1 MIKKKKNNSPESV
14 HRRRLPQHN
23 KDCTW
28 QNHSKHHSQWWKTES
43 IPLRSEI
50 KQGCPLSPLL
60 FNSFRC
66 PIYHNQRRKRNNKNP
81 NWKRRGKTFTVC
93 RWHDPIYTNYKEA
106 TRKLLEIVI
115 ELIELQD
122 TKLIDWNLLY
132 SYN

>member
-1 MIKKKKNNSPESV
+1 MIKKKKENSPESG

-60 FNSFRC
+60 FNIVLDVLSITIREEKE
-66 PIYHNQRRKRNNKNP
+66 ITKTQI
-81 NWKRRGKTFTVC
+81 GKEGV
-93 RWHDPIYTNYKEA
+93 
-106 TRKLLEIVI
+106 KLLLFAGDMI
-115 ELIELQD
+115 LY
-122 TKLIDWNLLY
+122 TKIIKRPLENY
-132 SYN
+132 